1 MIKKTYSQR
10 LKSMKERRTDI
21 DFIIKKSVTENF
33 SYASYLTENY
43 EGLKEND
50 VYKYFIGSMEGV
62 DKIYTNNTY
71 KEAERVK
78 NQLDKIKDND
88 LDFIYEYQGSVS
100 NNTHIKAY
108 SDIDILV
115 LIEKFFTVEYPQVPK
130 YPYRGDPVED
140 LMELRMKCEKHLTEA
155 FYAANVDCTGAKS
168 IGLSGGSL
176 KRKIDVVPSNWIN
189 TNEYSRSLNKVY
201 RGVQVLDKYKRIR
214 IKNTPFY
221 HNYLLNEK
229 DKACSFNYKKII
241 RLLKTL
247 KADADNKVD
256 FNSYDIAAIVYSM
269 DNLKFLVSD
278 KQLLLL
284 KNIKEHIDYIL
295 ENSIYR
301 ENLYVPDRSR
311 KIFDDSSKIA
321 GLKKLKT
328 EIDTLYYDIIDD
340 LSRNRI
346 LLEKKA
352 FAV

>member
-1 MIKKTYSQR
+1 MLKKTYSER

-21 DFIIKKSVTENF
+21 DFIIQKSAAEKF
-33 SYASYLTENY
+33 SYASYLAEAY

-71 KEAERVK
+71 KEAERVQ
-78 NQLDKIKDND
+78 NQLDKIKDSN

-100 NNTHIKAY
+100 NNTHIRAH

-115 LIEKFFTVEYPQVPK
+115 LIEKFYTVEHPQVPI
-130 YPYRGDPVED
+130 YPYTGDPVED
-140 LMELRMKCEKHLTEA
+140 LMELRMKCEKHLTSA
-155 FYAANVDCTGAKS
+155 FYAADVDCSGAKS

-189 TNEYSRSLNKVY
+189 TNEYSKSLNKIH
-201 RGVQVLDKYKRIR
+201 RGVQVLDKYKRVR

-221 HNYLLNEK
+221 HNYLLDEK
-229 DKACSFNYKKII
+229 DRACSFNYKKVV

-247 KADADNKVD
+247 KADSNSDVN
-256 FNSYDIAAIVYSM
+256 FSSYDIAAIVYSM
-269 DNLKFLVSD
+269 DNSKFLVNN
-278 KQLLLL
+278 KHLLLL
-284 KNIKEHIDYIL
+284 KNIKEYIEYVL
-295 ENSIYR
+295 ESSIYR
-301 ENLYVPDRSR
+301 DTLYVPDRSR
-311 KIFDDSSKIA
+311 KIFDDLSKVKE
-321 GLKKLKT
+321 LKILKV
-328 EIDTLYYDIIDD
+328 EIDTLYYDIVED

-346 LLEKKA
+346 LLETKT